1 VSLLRQIFTVSAIGV
16 STLAQRRGTSFV
28 IVAGVACVVGVLVSM
43 LSIAV
48 GQTGMYL
55 SGGGRDYAIIRMKGA
70 SPSESDSNFGR
81 DQIAVILNAPGIARG
96 LDGVP
101 LADAEFQM
109 GIKPPLGTFG
119 DSLQIRGVGPA
130 GIKIRDEFRLES
142 GRMFRTGA
150 QELLIGVGAS
160 KVLGLKIG
168 DKVFMPGGF
177 WPIVGTFSNG
187 GDALEGTFF
196 ADAETLLSITKRRG
210 YASVI
215 AKLESPAAFDELHD
229 WIASNPALTVDAERV
244 SDYLLHKGGAQLALL
259 TRTTYVIGV
268 IMALGALFGATKIMY
283 AAVRARTREI
293 GTLRALGFGSVPVAV
308 SVLLE
313 AVLLA
318 LVGAALGTLVAWLAF
333 DGRVVYSGSVFRLR
347 VSAPLVALGLAW
359 GAAIALLGGVFPA
372 IRAGRLAAATAL
384 RAV

>member
-1 VSLLRQIFTVSAIGV
+1 VNVLRQLLTVSAIGV
-16 STLAQRRGTSFV
+16 STLTERRGTSFV
-28 IVAGVACVVGVLVSM
+28 IVTGVACVVAVLVSM
-43 LSIAV
+43 FSIAG
-48 GQTGMYL
+48 GQTRMYL
-55 SGGGRDYAIIRMKGA
+55 SGGGEDHAIIRMKGA

-81 DQIAVILNAPGIARG
+81 DQISLILNAPGIAKG
-96 LDGVP
+96 SDAAP

-119 DSLQIRGVGPA
+119 DSLQIRGVGPT

-168 DKVFMPGGF
+168 DTVLMPGGF
-177 WPIVGTFSNG
+177 WPIVGSFSNG
-187 GDALEGTFF
+187 GDASEGAFF

-215 AKLESPAAFDELHD
+215 AKLDSPEAFDELHD
-229 WIASNPALTVDAERV
+229 WIVSNPALTVDAERV
-244 SDYLLHKGGAQLALL
+244 SDYLLHRGGAQLALL
-259 TRTTYVIGV
+259 TRATYVIGV

-318 LVGAALGTLVAWLAF
+318 LLGAALGSLVAWLIF
-333 DGRVVYSGSVFRLR
+333 DGRVVYSGSVFRLH
-347 VSAPLVALGLAW
+347 VSLKLVGLGLAW
-359 GAAIALLGGVFPA
+359 AVTIALLGGIFPA
-372 IRAGRLAAATAL
+372 IRAGRLAAVQAL

>member
-1 VSLLRQIFTVSAIGV
+1 MLRQVFAVSAIGV

-28 IVAGVACVVGVLVSM
+28 IVAGVACVVAVLVSM
-43 LSIAV
+43 LSIAA
-48 GQTGMYL
+48 GQTRMYL
-55 SGGGRDYAIIRMKGA
+55 SGGGRDHAIIRLKGA
-70 SPSESDSNFGR
+70 SSSESDSNLGR
-81 DQIAVILNAPGIARG
+81 NQIATILNAPGIAKG
-96 LDGVP
+96 PDGAP

-109 GIKPPLGTFG
+109 GVMPPLGTFG
-119 DSLQIRGVGPA
+119 DPLQIRGIGA
-130 GIKIRDEFRLES
+130 NGFKIRDEFRLES
-142 GRMFRTGA
+142 GRMLRTGA

-160 KVLGLKIG
+160 KVLGMKIG
-168 DKVFMPGGF
+168 DEVLMPGGF

-187 GDALEGTFF
+187 GDAAEGTFF

-215 AKLESPAAFDELHD
+215 VKLASPEAFDELHD
-229 WIASNPALTVDAERV
+229 WITTNPALAADAERV
-244 SDYLLHKGGAQLALL
+244 SDYLLRRTGGQLALL
-259 TRTTYVIGV
+259 TRATYVIGI

-293 GTLRALGFGSVPVAV
+293 GTLRALGFGSTPVAV

-318 LVGAALGTLVAWLAF
+318 LLGAAIGTLVAWLAF

-347 VSAPLVALGLAW
+347 VSAPMVALGLAW
-359 GAAIALLGGVFPA
+359 GAIIALLGGAFPA
-372 IRAGRLAAATAL
+372 IRAGRLAAAQAL
-384 RAV
+384 RAI

>member
-1 VSLLRQIFTVSAIGV
+1 MFRQLFAVSVVGV
-16 STLAQRRGTSFV
+16 STLPQRRGTSLV
-28 IVAGVACVVGVLVSM
+28 IVAGVACVVAVLVSM

-48 GQTGMYL
+48 GQTRMNL
-55 SGGGRDYAIIRMKGA
+55 SGGGRDFAIIRPEGVT
-70 SPSESDSNFGR
+70 SGESNSNLGR
-81 DQIAVILNAPGIARG
+81 NHISLILNAPGIAKG
-96 LDGVP
+96 PDGAP
-101 LADAEFQM
+101 LADPEFQM
-109 GIKPPLGTFG
+109 GVMPPLGTFG
-119 DSLQIRGVGPA
+119 DPLQIRGVGPT
-130 GIKIRDEFRLES
+130 GIKMRDEFRLES

-160 KVLGLKIG
+160 KVLGLKNG
-168 DKVFMPGGF
+168 DQVLMPGGF

-187 GDALEGTFF
+187 GDAAEGVFF

-215 AKLESPAAFDELHD
+215 AKLASPESFDELHD
-229 WIASNPALTVDAERV
+229 WIESNPALPVDAERV
-244 SDYLLHKGGAQLALL
+244 SDDRLRKGGAQLALL
-259 TRTTYVIGV
+259 TRATYVIGV

-318 LVGAALGTLVAWLAF
+318 LLGAGLGTLVAWLIF
-333 DGRVVYSGSVFRLR
+333 DGRVVYSGGVFKLH
-347 VSAPLVALGLAW
+347 VSATLVALGLGW

-372 IRAGRLAAATAL
+372 IRAARLEAVKAL